1 MVEPE
6 YYFKQELDY
15 AAEAKT
21 LEYAAEPTEQMV
33 EPEYYFK
40 QELDYAAEAKTLE
53 YCAEPTTL
61 EYAAA
66 PTEQMVEPEY
76 YVKHE
81 LEYPAKSSSET
92 PASGYYIWRTSSDD
106 RVRPSHAANR
116 GLIFQWSNP
125 PATGHPGKGYG
136 CRCWA
141 EPYAHGELFAS
152 IKQRLENLFL
162 KLKIMTSRLIDHCRP
177 SSEKMQLESL
187 IATLSF

>member
-21 LEYAAEPTEQMV
+21 LEYS
-33 EPEYYFK
+33 
-40 QELDYAAEAKTLE
+40 AEAK
-53 YCAEPTTL
+53 TL

-76 YVKHE
+76 S
-81 LEYPAKSSSET
+81 AKS
-92 PASGYYIWRTSSDD
+92 ASQDPVLGYYIWRTSSDD